1 MSKFIVKNLVTE
13 LGGQFVVLKR
23 EKQGDKGQRGF
34 QSVYSVLDGNTLA
47 VVGEFT
53 DKERLREFIEDQE
66 WGQKAKEREARKA
79 GLAETLA
86 AGTTASSVVT
96 TSTVVDEDDDETDA
110 EPFEVAHDHGIQQPP
125 V

>member
-34 QSVYSVLDGNTLA
+34 QSVYSVLNSDTLE
-47 VVGEFT
+47 VVGQFT
-53 DKERLREFIEDQE
+53 DKDQLRGFIEDQE
-66 WGQKAKEREARKA
+66 WDQKAKEREAKRA

-96 TSTVVDEDDDETDA
+96 TSTVVEDEDDEDLDPELSV
-110 EPFEVAHDHGIQQPP
+110 PQDHGIQQPP